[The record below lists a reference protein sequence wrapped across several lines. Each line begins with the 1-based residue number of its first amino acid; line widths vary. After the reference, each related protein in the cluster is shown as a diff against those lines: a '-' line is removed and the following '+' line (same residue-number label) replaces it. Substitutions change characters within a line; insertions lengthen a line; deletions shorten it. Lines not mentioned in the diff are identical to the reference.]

1 MLVMKK
7 IIQLYNSFTK
17 KNKIFTYFLYV
28 MIFSLLLLAVVYN
41 IYKKLKQKTIYVGC
55 IYSKTGT
62 LGDASYDNYKIL
74 LDSFKF
80 SVKKYNCDLNII
92 PIYNDLGEDLDNISK
107 WVEECVKKY
116 NIKYFFGGW
125 RSSERQHIIPI
136 LQKYNL
142 RLFYPLQY
150 EGVET
155 SKNVYYFGACPNQQ
169 LIPGL
174 KFMFDAYYYYKDV
187 YIIGSD
193 YSYPQISLDL
203 VKNFINSNKTEYN
216 KTFVYSKLYPNDET
230 DFTEFIQTLF
240 NKSPNGAIIINLIN
254 GESYYTF
261 SRQFFEMYSKRF
273 PEIDKNLTTNQNEA
287 IKYFSN
293 KKLENNLKFSDRYP
307 SISTSIVE
315 NNIKKEYSHFLEG
328 NMYVSNFSNEIITD
342 PIYYLN
348 YGYPESDKDFTFL
361 KNFYEKQN
369 RPIGDTQYC
378 TFLSTLFFVKTIS
391 EIIKNGENIYD
402 PIVYEKF
409 KLIQLYSLAGEHNFR
424 SNNHI
429 SKIFFISECI
439 NGKLEVI
446 YQSFKY
452 ILPSPFNIL
461 SDTKILF
468 TVADTETINI
478 SDRLIL

>member
-1 MLVMKK
+1 MKK

-17 KNKIFTYFLYV
+17 KNKGFTYFLYV
-28 MIFSLLLLAVVYN
+28 MIFSLLLFATVFN
-41 IYKKLKQKTIYVGC
+41 IYKIIKQKTIYVGC
-55 IYSKTGT
+55 IYSKTGV

-80 SVKKYNCDLNII
+80 SVKKYESNLNII
-92 PIYNDLGEDLDNISK
+92 PIYKDLGEDLDNISK

-150 EGVET
+150 EGVES
-155 SKNVYYFGACPNQQ
+155 SKHVYYFGACPNQQ

-187 YIIGSD
+187 YVIGSD
-193 YSYPQISLDL
+193 YSYPQISLYL
-203 VKNFINSNKTEYN
+203 VKNFINTTKTEYN
-216 KTFVYSKLYPNDET
+216 KTFVYSKLYPLDEK
-230 DFTEFIQTLF
+230 DFTDFIQTLF

-254 GESYYTF
+254 GDSYYTF
-261 SRQFFEMYSKRF
+261 SRQFVEMYSKRF
-273 PEIDKNLTTNQNEA
+273 PEVSKTLSTNQNEA
-287 IKYFSN
+287 IKYLSN
-293 KKLENNLKFSDRYP
+293 KKLENNLKISERYP

-315 NNIKKEYSHFLEG
+315 NNIKKEYSKFLEG
-328 NMYVSNFSNEIITD
+328 NIYVSNYSNEIITD
-342 PIYYLN
+342 PIYYID
-348 YGYPESDKDFTFL
+348 YGYPDSDKDFAFL
-361 KNFYEKQN
+361 KKFYEKQN
-369 RPIGDTQYC
+369 KPIGDTQYC
-378 TFLSTLFFVKTIS
+378 TFISTLFFVKTIN

-402 PIVYEKF
+402 PSVYDKF
-409 KLIQLYSLAGEHNFR
+409 KIISIYSLAGEHIFR
-424 SNNHI
+424 LNNHI
-429 SKIFFISECI
+429 SKTFYISECI
-439 NGKLEVI
+439 NAKLEI
-446 YQSFKY
+446 EYQSFKS

-461 SDTKILF
+461 SDNKILI
-468 TVADTETINI
+468 TDAELETINI